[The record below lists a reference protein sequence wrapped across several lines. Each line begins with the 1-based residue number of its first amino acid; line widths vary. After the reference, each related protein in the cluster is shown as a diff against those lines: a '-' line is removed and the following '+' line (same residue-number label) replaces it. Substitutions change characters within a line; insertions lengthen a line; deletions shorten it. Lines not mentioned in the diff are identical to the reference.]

1 MRSKIRDMTIIA
13 LFTVLAIIGGKI
25 IIPISLIPFTLQTAV
40 CFLTGIVLGCKRALL
55 AQGLYL
61 FMGLAGIPVF
71 AAGGGPGYIL
81 QPSFGYLPGMLL
93 AAGLIG
99 YLAEKAD
106 QQRVALS
113 RITAIIINL
122 TGLLVIYLCGV
133 SYLYLLRNILSAQ
146 SMSLLR
152 ALQVGMLPYLVTDT
166 AYAVAIAMAAP
177 FLRRITRP
185 YLMTPDA
192 SPGHL

>member
-192 SPGHL
+192 SPGNI

>member
-1 MRSKIRDMTIIA
+1 MRNKIRDMTIIA

-25 IIPISLIPFTLQTAV
+25 VIPVNVIPFTLQTAV
-40 CFLTGIVLGCKRALL
+40 CFLTGIVLGYKRALL

-99 YLAEKAD
+99 FLADKTD
-106 QQRVALS
+106 PQRVALS
-113 RITAIIINL
+113 RFSAVAINL
-122 TGLLVIYLCGV
+122 AGLLVIYSCGV
-133 SYLYLLRNILSAQ
+133 GYLYLLRNILAAQ
-146 SMSLLR
+146 SISMLR

-177 FLRRITRP
+177 LLRRITRP
-185 YLMTPDA
+185 YLTA
-192 SPGHL
+192 LK